1 MTRRLLPPPN
11 GADSPMIRIRPEALE
26 NAYEGVPVKAPTL
39 PPLGSFLPAN
49 QPSVTRL

>member
-1 MTRRLLPPPN
+1 MKYEFDRKP
-11 GADSPMIRIRPEALE
+11 LE